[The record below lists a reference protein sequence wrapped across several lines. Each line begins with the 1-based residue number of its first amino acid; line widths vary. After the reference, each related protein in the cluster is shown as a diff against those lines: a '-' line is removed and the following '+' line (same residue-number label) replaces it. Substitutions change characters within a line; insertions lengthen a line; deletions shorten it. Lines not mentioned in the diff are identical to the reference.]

1 MNILVVGLGS
11 MGKRRIRLLQRFNKV
26 SSVIGVDGREDRRK
40 EVNEQ
45 FGIDVFIDI
54 EDALTAHQCVNIA
67 FVCTSPLSHN
77 LIISKLLDYGLHI
90 FSEINLVNDGYK
102 SNIKKAKEKNLT
114 LFLSSTFLYREEI
127 QYIRNH
133 IKGRKNLNYV
143 YHVGQYLPDWH
154 PWESYNDFF
163 ISDKRTNGCREI
175 MAIELPW
182 ITTTFGDVRSIN
194 VLSDKMT
201 GLDINY
207 KDNYLIQLEH
217 ENGNK
222 GIFVV
227 DVVSPKA
234 VRNLEVYGENLY
246 YSWNGSPDSI
256 EEYNTNSKIV
266 EKVKLGNESEHIA
279 GYSSFIIENAY
290 QNEIKNFFEV
300 LAGNGTPLYGFEQ
313 DYEVIELIGVI
324 ENQNQYRKGY

>member
-1 MNILVVGLGS
+1 M
-11 MGKRRIRLLQRFNKV
+11 KRFNEV
-26 SSVIGVDGREDRRK
+26 SSIIGVDGREDRRK
-40 EVNEQ
+40 EANEQ
-45 FGIDVFIDI
+45 FGINAFADIEDVFISHQYL
-54 EDALTAHQCVNIA
+54 DAA

-77 LIISKLLDYGLHI
+77 SIISKLLDYGLHI

-102 SNIKKAKEKNLT
+102 SNINKAKEKNLT

-127 QYIRNH
+127 QYIRGKIRGRNH
-133 IKGRKNLNYV
+133 LNYV

-182 ITTTFGDVRSIN
+182 IITTFGNVRSIN

-201 GLDINY
+201 RLNINY
-207 KDNYLIQLEH
+207 NDNYLVQIEH
-217 ENGNK
+217 ENDNK
-222 GIFVV
+222 GILVV

-256 EEYNTNSKIV
+256 EEYNSNSEII
-266 EKVKLGNESEHIA
+266 EKVKLDNESEHID
-279 GYSSFIIENAY
+279 GYSSYIIENAY
-290 QNEIKNFFEV
+290 QNEIKNFFDVISE
-300 LAGNGTPLYGFEQ
+300 NSTPLYGFEQ
-313 DYEVIELIGVI
+313 DYETLNLIEVIES
-324 ENQNQYRKGY
+324 Q

>member
-11 MGKRRIRLLQRFNKV
+11 MGKRRIRLLKRFNEV
-26 SSVIGVDGREDRRK
+26 SSIIGVDGREDRRK
-40 EVNEQ
+40 EANEQ
-45 FGIDVFIDI
+45 FGINAFADIEDVFISHQYL
-54 EDALTAHQCVNIA
+54 DAA

-77 LIISKLLDYGLHI
+77 SIISKLLDYGLHI

-102 SNIKKAKEKNLT
+102 SNINKAKEKNLT

-127 QYIRNH
+127 QYIRGKIRGRNH
-133 IKGRKNLNYV
+133 LNYV

-182 ITTTFGDVRSIN
+182 IITTFGNVRSIN

-201 GLDINY
+201 RLNINY
-207 KDNYLIQLEH
+207 NDNYLIQIEH
-217 ENGNK
+217 ENDNK
-222 GIFVV
+222 GILVV

-256 EEYNTNSKIV
+256 EEYNSNSGII
-266 EKVKLGNESEHIA
+266 EKVKLGNESEHIE
-279 GYSSFIIENAY
+279 GYSSYIIENAY
-290 QNEIKNFFEV
+290 QNEIKSFFDV
-300 LAGNGTPLYGFEQ
+300 LSGNGIPLYGFEQ
-313 DYEVIELIGVI
+313 DYEQLEMIDKIERI
-324 ENQNQYRKGY
+324 QK